1 MSLLQQ
7 AIQLLSEAP
16 GNIVYHLVTLFA
28 LQVVFALSA
37 SQWQRD
43 RTDLPARRSAWA
55 AGAIFLT
62 RVGLLLAGVLLMDG
76 PVTAVAALAPLEQA
90 VHTITVLFFVWAFV
104 PHSTRFPRLGHV
116 LLGLSVALI
125 GVMTLSFIQ
134 LWQVQASLGEAYNG
148 SQQVTIWGIVQLIV
162 LGLGLVYL
170 LSRRRLRFSLPAFIV
185 GLLLLAHVAHF
196 WNYPEIIPTTTNIP
210 YWIRLGDFIVF
221 PLWAA
226 LAYRQTLT
234 PLLAVRDAHQ
244 PITAQTADML
254 QLATQ
259 VVRSLEVE
267 TAVSQA
273 IAMAAQMSEATFV
286 GIALT
291 HEQNPQQLQLTS
303 NLAQAVQ
310 LSGEERLR
318 NWYLNR
324 TDWPSFRQAWDR
336 REMVVLWPDGMGA
349 RQLRDWYDEMGIAP
363 LGPLLVQ
370 PLIVKREVIGLLL
383 LAGPAERRE
392 WNETERELVEAMARY
407 VAQVVDN
414 GRYLSRAIQSAA
426 TAAPSLAD
434 TAVSGR
440 IVALETERDQL
451 RTELDTT
458 VSRLQ
463 QAEARAVAA
472 NKQVRDLAATLDE
485 IDQVNQ
491 DEQVVALQ
499 TEIDALRESLI
510 EAEEA
515 MALAAASEG
524 ELSTEWVMHTITRY
538 SGQLEEAEARIQAL
552 EAELA
557 ERDQGVFSDVFVALV
572 QELRTPMTSI
582 VGYTDILLSERMGIL
597 GVRQR
602 EFVQRVQANATRLG
616 VLLEQLIQ
624 LVTAASEPG
633 VVRLTDAATEVDKV
647 VDTAVNTI
655 LHQIREKNLRLELN
669 IAPNL
674 PPLPINQKD
683 LRQII
688 TSLLNNACQSSKN
701 NGVVALKIH
710 ANSIPVPL
718 NQTGNGQTE
727 QFKFVHLAVTDSG
740 GGIHVNDRSRVFA
753 PQLQADSPLIA
764 GLGDTGAALSV
775 ARVLAEANGGR
786 IWVDSIM
793 GAGSTFSAVFPLSPE
808 PIFEEDAY
816 TAVAEGEVG

>member
-28 LQVVFALSA
+28 LQVVFALSI

-43 RTDLPARRSAWA
+43 RTDLAAWRNAWA
-55 AGAIFLT
+55 AGAIFLA
-62 RVGLLLAGVLLMDG
+62 RVGLLLAGVLLVG
-76 PVTAVAALAPLEQA
+76 GSVTAVSVLAPLEQA
-90 VHTITVLFFVWAFV
+90 VHTITVLFLIWAFI

-116 LLGLSVALI
+116 LLGLSVAII

-134 LWQVQASLGEAYNG
+134 LWQAQAALGEAYNG
-148 SQQVTIWGIVQLIV
+148 SQQATVWGIIQLII

-170 LSRRRLRFSLPAFIV
+170 LSQSRLRVSLPVFII

-221 PLWAA
+221 PLWAV
-226 LAYRQTLT
+226 LAYRQMLT
-234 PLLAVRDAHQ
+234 PLLAVREAQQ
-244 PITAQTADML
+244 PLTAQMAEML
-254 QLATQ
+254 QLATG
-259 VVRSLEVE
+259 VVHTMEME

-273 IAMAAQMSEATFV
+273 VTMAAQMSGATFA

-310 LSGEERLR
+310 LHGDEKLP

-324 TDWPSFRQAWDR
+324 TDWPSFRQAWER
-336 REMVVLWPDGMGA
+336 LETIVLWPDGMGA
-349 RQLRDWYDEMGIAP
+349 RQLRDWYQEMGIAP
-363 LGPLLVQ
+363 LGPLLIQ
-370 PLIVKREVIGLLL
+370 PLVVKQDVNGLLL
-383 LAGPAERRE
+383 LAGPAERQD
-392 WNETERELVEAMARY
+392 WNETERELVKAIAKY

-414 GRYLSRAIQSAA
+414 GRYLAKAIQSAA
-426 TAAPSLAD
+426 TAAPAAVD

-451 RTELDTT
+451 RAELDTT

-463 QAEARAVAA
+463 QAEARAVTA
-472 NKQVRDLAATLDE
+472 NKQVRDLAATLNE
-485 IDQVNQ
+485 MDQANQ
-491 DEQVVALQ
+491 DERVEALQ
-499 TEIDALRESLI
+499 TEIESLRESLI

-557 ERDQGVFSDVFVALV
+557 EFDQGAISEVLVALA

-582 VGYTDILLSERMGIL
+582 AGYTDILLSERMGIL

-602 EFVQRVQANATRLG
+602 EFVQRVQANATRME
-616 VLLEQLIQ
+616 VLLEQIIQ
-624 LVTAASEPG
+624 FVTAASEAG
-633 VVRLTDAATEVDKV
+633 AVRLTDVATEMDKV
-647 VDTAVNTI
+647 VDTAVNTV
-655 LHQIREKNLRLELN
+655 LHQIREKNLR
-669 IAPNL
+669 
-674 PPLPINQKD
+674 PIIDMDTAARIGNSQMNKIEMFRPAMLGLVQRD
-683 LRQII
+683 RNAVGVNSKSHNAII
-688 TSLLNNACQSSKN
+688 
-701 NGVVALKIH
+701 
-710 ANSIPVPL
+710 
-718 NQTGNGQTE
+718 
-727 QFKFVHLAVTDSG
+727 F
-740 GGIHVNDRSRVFA
+740 
-753 PQLQADSPLIA
+753 
-764 GLGDTGAALSV
+764 
-775 ARVLAEANGGR
+775 
-786 IWVDSIM
+786 
-793 GAGSTFSAVFPLSPE
+793 
-808 PIFEEDAY
+808 
-816 TAVAEGEVG
+816 